1 MESENLC
8 TPPLNIDICLKI
20 ANNDK
25 TIARKLISMF
35 VKDLP
40 SSQQEIN
47 TSFKNNDIISLK
59 KQIHKLLGASA
70 YCGAEDIQ
78 STLNALSIYIKDNN
92 KDGIEKTVALLN
104 ENIRTVMDFY
114 REGTLI

>member
-1 MESENLC
+1 MEIENLC
-8 TPPLNIDICLKI
+8 TSPLNIEICLKI

-25 TIARKLISMF
+25 TIAKKLISMF
-35 VKDLP
+35 MKDLP

-47 TSFKNNDIISLK
+47 TSFKNNDIVSLK

-78 STLNALSIYIKDNN
+78 TTLNALSVSIEDNN
-92 KDGIEKTVALLN
+92 KAGIEKAIKLLN
-104 ENIRTVMDFY
+104 ENIRTIMDFY
-114 REGTLI
+114 REDTLI